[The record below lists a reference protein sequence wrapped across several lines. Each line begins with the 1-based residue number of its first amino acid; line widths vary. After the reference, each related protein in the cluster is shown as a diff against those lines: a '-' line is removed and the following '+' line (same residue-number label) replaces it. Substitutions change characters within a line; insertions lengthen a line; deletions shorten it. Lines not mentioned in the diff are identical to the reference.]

1 MVLAPPRM
9 SSDAENKEVSHAILE
24 NPLISVLAVN
34 LYRMTRQSSLRPR
47 LSGPFSSCAV
57 SQRVRPAKWVYARPQ
72 LVIVGCGRIPKR
84 LPVPGGSRN
93 GGGGVCPAELG
104 EWRLVA
110 FVKSWK

>member
-47 LSGPFSSCAV
+47 LSGPFSSCAI
-57 SQRVRPAKWVYARPQ
+57 SQRVRPAKWVYARPH

-84 LPVPGGSRN
+84 LPVAGGSRHRGN
-93 GGGGVCPAELG
+93 GVCSPEI
-104 EWRLVA
+104 ED
-110 FVKSWK
+110 